1 MVALNALTPA
11 DRHRAVAAGFTE
23 HAAAARDWS
32 DPTPVTDWTAGDIV
46 AHLVGW
52 FTEFLSAGGVA
63 LPVGP
68 PVADDPLAA
77 WIAHTAAVQGLL
89 DSDAADGEFSHPMAG
104 SHRLADAIDRFYTAD
119 VYMHT
124 WDLAVAN
131 GRKAE
136 LDPEFAAQML
146 AGMAEIEDLLRSSG
160 QYGPP
165 VAVAD
170 DADPVTRLMGFIGRD
185 PAWSGGTRQPT

>member
-1 MVALNALTPA
+1 MAALNELTPA

-23 HAAAARDWS
+23 HAAGVRDWS
-32 DPTPVTDWTAGDIV
+32 APTPVTDWTADDIV

-52 FTEFLSAGGVA
+52 FTEFLRAGGVA

-124 WDLAVAN
+124 WDLAAAN
-131 GRKAE
+131 CRKSG

-185 PAWSGGTRQPT
+185 PAWSGGTRQPA

>member
-1 MVALNALTPA
+1 MTLSELTPA
-11 DRHRAVAAGFTE
+11 DRHRAIAAGFTE
-23 HAAAARDWS
+23 HAVAVRDWAV
-32 DPTPVTDWTAGDIV
+32 PTPVTDWIAGDVV

-63 LPVGP
+63 LPAAP

-77 WIAHTAAVQGLL
+77 WYAHSAAVQGLL
-89 DSDAADGEFSHPMAG
+89 DSEAADGEFTHPMVG
-104 SHRLADAIDRFYTAD
+104 THRLADAIDRFYTAD

-124 WDLAVAN
+124 WDLAASN
-131 GRKAE
+131 GQKSGLE
-136 LDPEFAAQML
+136 PEFAAQL
-146 AGMAEIEDLLRSSG
+146 FAGMVGIEDLLRSSG

-170 DADPVTRLMGFIGRD
+170 DADPVTRLVGFIGRD
-185 PAWSGGTRQPT
+185 PAWSS